1 MALSRR
7 TPSRSRSRLTLV
19 LLVLTSVTLLTLDYR
34 GFEPLEQARSTVLDV
49 FAPVGDAAES
59 AFEPVSDAW
68 NGATGYDELRDENE
82 ELRQRLVE
90 LEGQLADGEAARREL
105 TQLQEQ
111 LDPPFVGQIPT
122 ARATVV
128 SGAVTNFDDTIT
140 IDKGTGDGVRDGM
153 AVVAG
158 SGLIG
163 RVADAGD
170 NRSSIQLVSDP
181 SFQLGVR
188 VSGQPGL
195 GIVQGQGDER
205 RLRATSFDIDTPLD
219 DGDLLVTSGAEK
231 STLPP
236 DVPVGRVTD
245 VVEDDVLLQ
254 KEAEVELLANLNDLR
269 YVTVL
274 LWESPA

>member
-1 MALSRR
+1 MRR
-7 TPSRSRSRLTLV
+7 
-19 LLVLTSVTLLTLDYR
+19 
-34 GFEPLEQARSTVLDV
+34 
-49 FAPVGDAAES
+49 
-59 AFEPVSDAW
+59 
-68 NGATGYDELRDENE
+68 
-82 ELRQRLVE
+82 
-90 LEGQLADGEAARREL
+90 RREL

-111 LDPPFVGQIPT
+111 LDLPFVGQIPT